1 MPGDL
6 ELAVRPESKSG
17 ECHLDTDAAIAET
30 PTRVK
35 GLYVD
40 NEYRMIVSTEGSGVE
55 ADSEHAAWVNQWMRR
70 GDRLSKT
77 GLVLVLLGFALQIW
91 AIICF

>member
-1 MPGDL
+1 MPPRMKPPK
-6 ELAVRPESKSG
+6 EWE
-17 ECHLDTDAAIAET
+17 E
-30 PTRVK
+30 K